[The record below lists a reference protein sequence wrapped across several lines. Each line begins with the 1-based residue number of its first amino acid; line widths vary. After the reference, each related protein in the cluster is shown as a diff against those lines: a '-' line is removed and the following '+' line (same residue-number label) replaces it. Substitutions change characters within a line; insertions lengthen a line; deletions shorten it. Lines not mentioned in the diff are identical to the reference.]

1 MTPETTGE
9 ARAALA
15 AFPGI
20 VDVKVIVLDTDQA
33 DQCLSAYVMPS
44 GPGLNMPEPHAH
56 ARKTLRMRAVR
67 RGTWGG
73 QVRPRQRLL
82 RPGRPLDRGEPTAG
96 DTDRQ
101 LDQMA
106 DARK

>member
-1 MTPETTGE
+1 MTPESTGE

-20 VDVKVIVLDTDQA
+20 ADVTAVEHDADQA
-33 DQCLSAYVMPS
+33 GQCLIAYM
-44 GPGLNMPEPHAH
+44 
-56 ARKTLRMRAVR
+56 
-67 RGTWGG
+67 
-73 QVRPRQRLL
+73 
-82 RPGRPLDRGEPTAG
+82 
-96 DTDRQ
+96 DRQ

>member
-1 MTPETTGE
+1 MTPESTGE

-20 VDVKVIVLDTDQA
+20 ADVTVIELDA
-33 DQCLSAYVMPS
+33 
-44 GPGLNMPEPHAH
+44 GLFKA
-56 ARKTLRMRAVR
+56 
-67 RGTWGG
+67 
-73 QVRPRQRLL
+73 
-82 RPGRPLDRGEPTAG
+82 PTAG
-96 DTDRQ
+96 DMDRQ

>member
-1 MTPETTGE
+1 MDSEPLMTPESTGE

-20 VDVKVIVLDTDQA
+20 ADVTVIELDASQA
-33 DQCLSAYVMPS
+33 GQCLIAYVVPS
-44 GPGLNMPEPHAH
+44 GVGHALPGVLCELFAEVLGV
-56 ARKTLRMRAVR
+56 AR
-67 RGTWGG
+67 RGLGSDFFDLAG
-73 QVRPRQRLL
+73 LFKA
-82 RPGRPLDRGEPTAG
+82 PTAG
-96 DTDRQ
+96 DMDRQ